1 MDVRVAV
8 RSNTLPFT
16 PVSLL
21 FRDIKYIVP
30 VDGGERTLLNG
41 VSGYCLPGTLTALM
55 GSSGQCLGCQ
65 FVSVHVVC
73 ASASVIDVALR
84 NLNVL

>member
-1 MDVRVAV
+1 MDTRVAV
-8 RSNTLPFT
+8 GSSTLPFT

-41 VSGYCLPGTLTALM
+41 VSGYCVPGTLTALM
-55 GSSGQCLGCQ
+55 GSSGL
-65 FVSVHVVC
+65 SVPSSRHPVQACVTPPRRPC
-73 ASASVIDVALR
+73 TQ
-84 NLNVL
+84 